1 MPGEACSMGRS
12 IEQSM
17 LNIFIHIVRLKM
29 FTIIISGK
37 EVASWLTFIVIL
49 SSVTLKTF
57 SMLSGVIVPTEM
69 YIVGIIG
76 VGFLFCMFGLFLL
89 ALRTMR

>member
-1 MPGEACSMGRS
+1 
-12 IEQSM
+12 
-17 LNIFIHIVRLKM
+17 M